1 MKKSLRNRGFTLI
14 EILVVIGII
23 AILAAIVLVAINPA
37 RHFREASNT
46 QRSSNVNAILNAVGQ
61 FIVANK
67 GELPDDLDSAV
78 DDIKDDGDSTDD
90 ANEADICDQLVP
102 EYIPALP
109 ADPTL
114 DDQALSEDDCADA
127 ADVYDTGYTIELDGN
142 RVIVCAP
149 ETVDVDTGAVVAAAD
164 QICVTR

>member
-78 DDIKDDGDSTDD
+78 ESPSSLISST
-90 ANEADICDQLVP
+90 
-102 EYIPALP
+102 
-109 ADPTL
+109 
-114 DDQALSEDDCADA
+114 ALSKSS
-127 ADVYDTGYTIELDGN
+127 GNSPLLSTIN
-142 RVIVCAP
+142 
-149 ETVDVDTGAVVAAAD
+149 
-164 QICVTR
+164 